1 MSKIS
6 QTLFPVQP
14 AIGPALGQAARIT
27 ALAGL
32 LALSACQAGLDGLSV
47 DEKHN
52 VPIASKLI
60 NKMKAYGMKPSSPIM
75 MRIFKEENVLEVWKQ
90 ADTGRYALLET
101 FEICKWS
108 GKLGPKFKEGDRQA
122 PEGFYTVNRH
132 QLNPRSQYHLSFNMG
147 FPNSYDRAHGRTGSH
162 LMVHGDC
169 SSAGCYSMTDEL
181 VQDIYALAREALEG
195 GQERFQIQAFPFR
208 MTPENMAKHA
218 SSPHF
223 DFWQMLKQGYDHFE
237 ITRVPPKINTCEKRY
252 VFNTQSS
259 QPYPTS
265 GTCPK
270 MEMPASLALA
280 YTKRKNEHRAAFEAL
295 MAKQEGRK
303 PAELKP
309 LTVSAALPGVIVNLP
324 EPEVPET
331 PAAPLPKSEPAQA
344 SPPTASPI
352 ATGSTPPPASTASA
366 PRPPEAGQNANN
378 AKPGKDPFLL
388 EANALN

>member
-1 MSKIS
+1 MSVFS
-6 QTLFPVQP
+6 QFNAPRRPL
-14 AIGPALGQAARIT
+14 
-27 ALAGL
+27 ALATSLAAL
-32 LALSACQAGLDGLSV
+32 LALSGCQSGLDGLAV
-47 DEKHN
+47 NDKHN
-52 VPIASKLI
+52 VAIPSKLV
-60 NKMKAYGMKPSSPIM
+60 NKMKAYGMTPSSPIM
-75 MRIFKEENVLEVWKQ
+75 LRIFKEENVLEIWKEK
-90 ADTGRYALLET
+90 DTGRFAMLDS

-132 QLNPRSQYHLSFNMG
+132 QLNPRSQYHLSFNIG

-169 SSAGCYSMTDEL
+169 SSAGCYSMTDER
-181 VQDIYALAREALEG
+181 VEEIYALAREALEG

-218 SSPHF
+218 KSPHF
-223 DFWQMLKQGYDHFE
+223 EFWEMLKQGYDHFE

-252 VFNTQSS
+252 VFNTEAN

-280 YTKRKNEHRAAFEAL
+280 YTKRTNEHRAAFEAL

-303 PAELKP
+303 PAELDP
-309 LTVSAALPGVIVNLP
+309 LPVSAVLPGVTVALP
-324 EPEVPET
+324 EPEIPAT
-331 PAAPLPKSEPAQA
+331 PTPPAAEEKAPEASPEPA
-344 SPPTASPI
+344 
-352 ATGSTPPPASTASA
+352 ATGSPEPPAPDASA
-366 PRPPEAGQNANN
+366 AADKPEPSDAPTQEAVAPQTG
-378 AKPGKDPFLL
+378 DPFLI
-388 EANALN
+388 EARAAE